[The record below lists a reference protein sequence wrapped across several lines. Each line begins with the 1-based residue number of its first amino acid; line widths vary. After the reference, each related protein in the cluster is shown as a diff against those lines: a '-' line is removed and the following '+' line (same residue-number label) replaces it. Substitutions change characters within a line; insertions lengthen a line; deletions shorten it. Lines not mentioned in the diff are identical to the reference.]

1 MGVYTARRS
10 RDRSLLVYMCALPIE
25 LPRAYPLPAVPSVPH
40 FSEQVIGMDLQSNP
54 FGRSAVLHS
63 ELMQPPPR
71 HYSVLPGLWAAT
83 HQRLSLPRTSLN
95 PDYRLNCPQTQI
107 FKTLETGKGGKEKQ
121 RKRESP
127 LSLRG
132 RDSN

>member
-25 LPRAYPLPAVPSVPH
+25 LPRAYPLPAVPPVPH

-63 ELMQPPPR
+63 ELMQPPPPPLL
-71 HYSVLPGLWAAT
+71 SPS
-83 HQRLSLPRTSLN
+83 RLVGGHP
-95 PDYRLNCPQTQI
+95 P
-107 FKTLETGKGGKEKQ
+107 ETKPSSDQLK
-121 RKRESP
+121 S
-127 LSLRG
+127 
-132 RDSN
+132 